1 MALIPIYFETIMSM
15 QSYNGQMPFYIG
27 IHRYPITVLHSHP
40 FAEFAY
46 VIDGSGY
53 ETINGKTHRM
63 GSRTASFLLPH
74 HLHEIHSDPGQAIRK
89 YCCMFDINILF
100 ESEDDS
106 DWWKLLYQVNNQ
118 VPSHAVF
125 QEEEAARMESLFE
138 MLLAEYNR
146 PNTLGRNRII
156 RSLLSEVLIRFL
168 RTISSQFS
176 EADQS
181 SHPDTNH

>member
-1 MALIPIYFETIMSM
+1 
-15 QSYNGQMPFYIG
+15 MPFYIG

-40 FAEFAY
+40 FAEFVY

-53 ETINGKTHRM
+53 EAINGKTHRM

-106 DWWKLLYQVNNQ
+106 DWWKLLYQV
-118 VPSHAVF
+118 
-125 QEEEAARMESLFE
+125 
-138 MLLAEYNR
+138 
-146 PNTLGRNRII
+146 
-156 RSLLSEVLIRFL
+156 
-168 RTISSQFS
+168 SQFS

-181 SHPDTNH
+181 IHPDTNHLFWSVLQYVHVHFAEELTLDILTRTFHMLLNARVMYGLLSQLGQIPKSKSFDEFR